1 VVAVEHPR
9 RAETDNLAHEWTD
22 SAVTPAADVRACEI
36 ACCLAEYIRNMG
48 FNARA
53 HFAGHQ
59 LLDIERLAVLSGLAV
74 RSGAFI
80 ENPYIGRS
88 FSLAAV
94 STDYEL
100 ASDLPLRADALN
112 AKGLAY
118 WWGINGAQSG
128 RERNRRARRKTHL
141 SSYPMETVKRVDRP
155 TTLIIDKEVPR
166 VPKRAAFF
174 QRAVHGDLGEKAKKE
189 RTRFAFKTPL
199 SFALLQLIRS
209 LVKFQG
215 GEVSHADAGALNDPS
230 ANARAIKSLSYF
242 LGSDL
247 TGICEIPRYA
257 WFSHKEDGSPLE
269 RISRWRSIGRSTSG
283 CRRFAATVS
292 NAPANVRATQ
302 SRSATRSCSTGTKS
316 GSRTSSAAP
325 ATG

>member
-1 VVAVEHPR
+1 MLLHPRSKDRPFHLGFFPLESLPRDESLIAVEAGRMAIPIGPGTVSPSNDALSRACSHYREIFSKFADGAPAGAKAPVPDDLERRSADIKGAAYFMDASCAGICRIPQSAWIAGSAKLPHDIALVVAVEHPR

-112 AKGLAY
+112 AQGLA
-118 WWGINGAQSG
+118 
-128 RERNRRARRKTHL
+128 
-141 SSYPMETVKRVDRP
+141 
-155 TTLIIDKEVPR
+155 
-166 VPKRAAFF
+166 
-174 QRAVHGDLGEKAKKE
+174 
-189 RTRFAFKTPL
+189 
-199 SFALLQLIRS
+199 
-209 LVKFQG
+209 
-215 GEVSHADAGALNDPS
+215 
-230 ANARAIKSLSYF
+230 
-242 LGSDL
+242 
-247 TGICEIPRYA
+247 
-257 WFSHKEDGSPLE
+257 
-269 RISRWRSIGRSTSG
+269 
-283 CRRFAATVS
+283 
-292 NAPANVRATQ
+292 
-302 SRSATRSCSTGTKS
+302 
-316 GSRTSSAAP
+316 
-325 ATG
+325 